1 VRILVTND
9 DGVDAP
15 GLKPL
20 AITLAS
26 DGHDVTV
33 VAPSSDRS
41 GSGAAIGKLF
51 DTNPPEIVRHTWSE
65 LPDVPVHA
73 LDAPPA
79 TAVLAAALGAFG
91 DAPDLVASGI
101 NPGANT
107 GHLVIHSGT
116 VGAALTAAGLDIPGL
131 AVSLPWN
138 TEHEYHWDT
147 AARFAAAAVEW
158 VAKPDLGTPRVLNL
172 NVPNVPLD
180 EVLGIAEAE
189 LAPHGEVWIA
199 SADASSGDLKLEFQ
213 GRADAAP
220 GTDVALVRDGY
231 VAVTPLMSVVRAPL
245 TGAADAMRAA
255 LPPQSASG
263 D

>member
-15 GLKPL
+15 GIQPL
-20 AITLAS
+20 ALALAH
-26 DGHDVTV
+26 DGHDVFV
-33 VAPSSDRS
+33 VAPSNDRS

-51 DTNPPEIVRHTWSE
+51 GTEPPEVARHEWVE
-65 LPDVPVHA
+65 LPGVAVYSI
-73 LDAPPA
+73 DAPPA
-79 TAVLAAALGAFG
+79 TAVLSATLGAFG
-91 DAPDLVASGI
+91 DPPELVASGI

-116 VGAALTAAGLDIPGL
+116 VGAALTAAGLDTPAL
-131 AVSLPWN
+131 AVSLPWS
-138 TEHEYHWDT
+138 TEHEYHWHT

-158 VAKPDLGTPRVLNL
+158 VAKPEGGMPRVLNL
-172 NVPNVPLD
+172 NVPNLPFEQVKGV
-180 EVLGIAEAE
+180 EEAE

-245 TGAADAMRAA
+245 RGAAEAVAAA
-255 LPPQSASG
+255 LPGPRSS
-263 D
+263 

>member
-15 GLKPL
+15 GIKPL
-20 AITLAS
+20 AIALSA
-26 DGHDVTV
+26 DGHDVVV
-33 VAPSSDRS
+33 VAPTSDRS

-51 DTNPPEIVRHTWSE
+51 GTEPPEIVRHEWPE
-65 LPDVPVHA
+65 LPGVAVHA

-79 TAVLAAALGAFG
+79 TAVLGAALGAFG
-91 DAPDLVASGI
+91 DPPDLVASGI

-116 VGAALTAAGLDIPGL
+116 VGAALTAAGLDIPGV
-131 AVSLPWN
+131 AVSLPWS
-138 TEHEYHWDT
+138 TENEYHWET
-147 AARFAAAAVEW
+147 AARFAAAAIEW
-158 VAKPDLGTPRVLNL
+158 VAKADGGVPRVLNL
-172 NVPNVPLD
+172 NVPNLAIG
-180 EVLGIAEAE
+180 EVKGVREAE

-220 GTDVALVRDGY
+220 GTDVALIRDGY

-245 TGAADAMRAA
+245 SGAAEAVASA
-255 LPPQSASG
+255 LPEASSG
-263 D
+263 

>member
-15 GLKPL
+15 GIRPL
-20 AITLAS
+20 AVALAA
-26 DGHDVTV
+26 DGHDVVV
-33 VAPSSDRS
+33 VAPTGDRS

-51 DTNPPEIVRHTWSE
+51 GVEPPEIVRHTWPE
-65 LPDVPVHA
+65 APDVPVHA

-79 TAVLAAALGAFG
+79 TAVLGAALGGFG
-91 DAPDLVASGI
+91 PAPDLVASGI

-131 AVSLPWN
+131 AVSLPWD
-138 TEHEYHWDT
+138 TEEKGYHWDT
-147 AARFAAAAVEW
+147 AAAFAAAAVEW
-158 VAKPDLGTPRVLNL
+158 VAKTDGGVPRVLNL
-172 NVPNVPLD
+172 NVPNLPMH
-180 EVLGIAEAE
+180 EVRGVREAE
-189 LAPHGEVWIA
+189 LAPHGEVWVA

-220 GTDVALVRDGY
+220 GTDVAFVRDGY

-245 TGAADAMRAA
+245 EGAADAVASA
-255 LPPQSASG
+255 LPPPS
-263 D
+263 

>member
-1 VRILVTND
+1 MRILVTND

-20 AITLAS
+20 AAALVA

-51 DTNPPEIVRHTWSE
+51 GTEPPEVVRHQWPD
-65 LPDVPVHA
+65 LPGVPVHA

-79 TAVLAAALGAFG
+79 TAVLGAILGAFG
-91 DAPDLVASGI
+91 DPPDLVASGI

-116 VGAALTAAGLDIPGL
+116 VGAALTAAGLDIPAF

-147 AARFAAAAVEW
+147 AAAFAAAAVEW
-158 VAKPDLGTPRVLNL
+158 VLKPDGGMPRVLNL
-172 NVPNVPLD
+172 NVPNLPMH
-180 EVLGIAEAE
+180 EVKGVHEAE

-199 SADASSGDLKLEFQ
+199 SADASGGDLKLEFQ

-220 GTDVALVRDGY
+220 GTDVALIREGY
-231 VAVTPLMSVVRAPL
+231 VAVTPLMSVVRAPW
-245 TGAADAMRAA
+245 TGAAEAVASA
-255 LPPQSASG
+255 LHDQPSG
-263 D
+263 

>member
-1 VRILVTND
+1 MRVLVTND

-15 GLKPL
+15 GIRSL
-20 AITLAS
+20 AVALAA
-26 DGHDVTV
+26 DGHDLVV
-33 VAPSSDRS
+33 VAPTGDRS

-51 DTNPPEIVRHTWSE
+51 DVDPPEVVRHRWPE
-65 LPDVPVHA
+65 LPDVDVHA

-79 TAVLAAALGAFG
+79 TAVLGAALGAFG
-91 DAPDLVASGI
+91 TPPDLVCSGI

-131 AVSLPWN
+131 AVSLPWS

-147 AARFAAAAVEW
+147 AAAFAVAAVEW
-158 VAKPDLGTPRVLNL
+158 VAKSDGGVPRVLNL
-172 NVPNVPLD
+172 NVPNLPID
-180 EVLGIAEAE
+180 EVLGVREAE

-220 GTDVALVRDGY
+220 GTDVAFVRDGY

-245 TGAADAMRAA
+245 FGAADAVASA
-255 LPPQSASG
+255 LPDSTTG
-263 D
+263 

>member
-15 GLKPL
+15 GIRPL
-20 AITLAS
+20 AVALAA
-26 DGHDVTV
+26 DGHDVVV
-33 VAPSSDRS
+33 VAPTGDRS
-41 GSGAAIGKLF
+41 GSGAAIGRLF
-51 DTNPPEIVRHTWSE
+51 DVEPPEVVRHTWSE
-65 LPDVPVHA
+65 IPDVAVHA

-91 DAPDLVASGI
+91 AAPDLVASGI

-131 AVSLPWN
+131 AVSMPWS
-138 TEHEYHWDT
+138 TDQEYHWDT
-147 AARFAAAAVEW
+147 AASFAVAAVDW
-158 VAKPDLGTPRVLNL
+158 VAKADGGVPRVLNL
-172 NVPNVPLD
+172 NVPNLPIAD
-180 EVLGIAEAE
+180 VLGVREAE
-189 LAPHGEVWIA
+189 LAPHGEVWVA

-213 GRADAAP
+213 GRSDAAP
-220 GTDVALVRDGY
+220 GTDVAFVRDGY

-245 TGAADAMRAA
+245 EGAADAVASA
-255 LPPQSASG
+255 LPGSRSG
-263 D
+263 

>member
-15 GLKPL
+15 GLMPL
-20 AITLAS
+20 AAALVA

-33 VAPSSDRS
+33 VAPTTDRS

-51 DTNPPEIVRHTWSE
+51 GNEPPEIVRHEWPD
-65 LPDVPVHA
+65 LPGVAVHA

-79 TAVLAAALGAFG
+79 TAVLGAALGAFG
-91 DAPDLVASGI
+91 DPPDLVASGI

-116 VGAALTAAGLDIPGL
+116 VGAALTAAGLDIPAL
-131 AVSLPWN
+131 AVSLPWS
-138 TEHEYHWDT
+138 TEGDYHWDT
-147 AARFAAAAVEW
+147 AAAFAAAAVEW
-158 VAKPDLGTPRVLNL
+158 VAKPDGGRPRVLNL
-172 NVPNVPLD
+172 NVPNLPMD
-180 EVLGIAEAE
+180 EIQGVREAE

-199 SADASSGDLKLEFQ
+199 SADASGGDLKLEFQ

-220 GTDVALVRDGY
+220 GTDVALIRDGY
-231 VAVTPLMSVVRAPL
+231 VAVTPLMSVVRAPVI
-245 TGAADAMRAA
+245 GAAEAVSSA
-255 LPPQSASG
+255 LRDQPSG
-263 D
+263 

>member
-15 GLKPL
+15 GIQPL
-20 AITLAS
+20 VAALVA
-26 DGHDVTV
+26 DDHDVVV
-33 VAPSSDRS
+33 VAPTNDRS

-51 DTNPPEIVRHTWSE
+51 ATEPPEIVRVEWPD
-65 LPDVPVHA
+65 LPGVPVHA

-79 TAVLAAALGAFG
+79 TAVLAATLGGFG
-91 DAPDLVASGI
+91 DPPDLVASGI

-116 VGAALTAAGLDIPGL
+116 VGAALTAASLETPGL
-131 AVSLPWN
+131 AVSMPWS
-138 TEHEYHWDT
+138 TEQEYHWDT

-158 VAKPDLGTPRVLNL
+158 VAKPDSGAPRVLNL
-172 NVPNVPLD
+172 NVPNLRLAEIKGVR
-180 EVLGIAEAE
+180 EAE

-199 SADASSGDLKLEFQ
+199 SADTSAGDLKLEFQ

-245 TGAADAMRAA
+245 TGAAEAVASA
-255 LPPQSASG
+255 LGDGTSG
-263 D
+263 

>member
-20 AITLAS
+20 AVALDA
-26 DGHDVTV
+26 DGHDVVV
-33 VAPSSDRS
+33 VAPTTDRS

-51 DTNPPEIVRHTWSE
+51 GTEPPEIIRHEWPE
-65 LPDVPVHA
+65 LPGVLVYS

-79 TAVLAAALGAFG
+79 TAVLGAILGAFG
-91 DAPDLVASGI
+91 DRPDLVASGI

-116 VGAALTAAGLDIPGL
+116 VGAALTAAGLDTPAL
-131 AVSLPWN
+131 AVSLPWS
-138 TEHEYHWDT
+138 TEQEYHWDT
-147 AARFAAAAVEW
+147 AARFGAAAVEW
-158 VAKPDLGTPRVLNL
+158 VAKPDSGVPRVLNL
-172 NVPNVPLD
+172 NVPNLPLH
-180 EVLGIAEAE
+180 EVKGVEEAE

-220 GTDVALVRDGY
+220 GTDVALIRDGY
-231 VAVTPLMSVVRAPL
+231 VAVTPLMSVVRASIR
-245 TGAADAMRAA
+245 GAAETVASA
-255 LPPQSASG
+255 LPDVQTS
-263 D
+263 